1 MKKLLLGTI
10 LASTAV
16 PAIAG
21 PVLDELT
28 PEGMTWAAASEAVS
42 DEGEAYTGVTFK
54 RGNWTAKIDDLK
66 VSKNGSTASMLMGD
80 GTMTKSSGYETSFTS
95 FSLSFDRYAVAS
107 FLDAIDV
114 MIGLNPTQI
123 TPEVCTKADVPIQID
138 ARDLQTKSAGN
149 VISIDSLKSRYDILH
164 PEGDCIVDLKFD
176 MMGFNSFEKIG
187 VEVNFA
193 ALSAE
198 IYTPLR
204 ADQPVA
210 DVSRDFKANG
220 SIEGLSVSFG
230 GAEQMTIG
238 NISST
243 SLVDVKSMA
252 ALANSGYYALAREI
266 IAADADTS
274 KVNFSKYAMADIW
287 NAMRSVNAEGALRI
301 DDAKI
306 TGKMAQDFASS
317 ELLAVGRELN
327 FASAYKKSE
336 ENIYF
341 SMDFA
346 SPELLEASVDL
357 TLAMNAVDPSTAGTG
372 PSAIMVTMPLSVS
385 SASVQL
391 NDQGLG
397 FHVEREFGHNPY
409 AFIGPM
415 VAVNLGQAKGDMVT
429 TWFEAARNGGASIS
443 LAPSA
448 PLPLMQLFTGFMGD
462 WAHFGEMTNVTV
474 NGPK

>member
-1 MKKLLLGTI
+1 MPRRLFKELERSYGFDEVAIVPGQVTI
-10 LASTAV
+10 NPDLTST
-16 PAIAG
+16 
-21 PVLDELT
+21 
-28 PEGMTWAAASEAVS
+28 
-42 DEGEAYTGVTFK
+42 K
-54 RGNWTAKIDDLK
+54 
-66 VSKNGSTASMLMGD
+66 
-80 GTMTKSSGYETSFTS
+80 
-95 FSLSFDRYAVAS
+95 
-107 FLDAIDV
+107 
-114 MIGLNPTQI
+114 
-123 TPEVCTKADVPIQID
+123 
-138 ARDLQTKSAGN
+138 
-149 VISIDSLKSRYDILH
+149 
-164 PEGDCIVDLKFD
+164 
-176 MMGFNSFEKIG
+176 
-187 VEVNFA
+187 
-193 ALSAE
+193 
-198 IYTPLR
+198 
-204 ADQPVA
+204 
-210 DVSRDFKANG
+210 
-220 SIEGLSVSFG
+220 
-230 GAEQMTIG
+230 MTIG